1 LVFGQRWLPERD
13 GAGGYIYVKNLI
25 DLTYVLRVV
34 FRLTTSSWKHVRP
47 LVESWSWLAPPQH
60 TRDVCL
66 AAASHRFSSENP
78 SPWIW
83 IDRDRVRASV
93 PLQLHVSLHRDASGA
108 GLPASPHCPPR
119 KKHLLGNA
127 GSLLRYCGLEQ
138 TALLSPAG
146 DQRCPAKTCKG
157 PQRTTW

>member
-1 LVFGQRWLPERD
+1 VDRPSYGSTASGQRWLPERD

-93 PLQLHVSLHRDASGA
+93 PLQLHVSLQAA
-108 GLPASPHCPPR
+108 APP
-119 KKHLLGNA
+119 
-127 GSLLRYCGLEQ
+127 
-138 TALLSPAG
+138 LLSPSHPKSTRLRLLWCCSLQYSYAHKSTV
-146 DQRCPAKTCKG
+146 RRLLAY
-157 PQRTTW
+157 